1 MLQSIH
7 FSQRFIKQL
16 QALGKSDRKGILAA
30 GQTELIIAHFRNY
43 GVETGEIR
51 SKRTRHGESRLK
63 NCRKYDLGG
72 GYRLITLQEGGS
84 SSLPVS
90 AAMMIPITGWNGTG
104 ARLSARNCSWAR
116 GRPSGS
122 ASGPGMVPVRRN
134 WSNWRVI
141 PLSNTKRICCAALT
155 RKPCARSSAV
165 FTISDSR

>member
-1 MLQSIH
+1 MLQYIH

-72 GYRLITLQEGGS
+72 GYRLITLQEGGQILFACVGS
-84 SSLPVS
+84 HDDTDHWLER
-90 AAMMIPITGWNGTG
+90 NRGTTIG
-104 ARLSARNCSWAR
+104 TELQL
-116 GRPSGS
+116 
-122 ASGPGMVPVRRN
+122 GPGETIRFCKRPGDGPCPPELVQLEGDTIEQYEADLLRRIDEKTLCQ
-134 WSNWRVI
+134 VF
-141 PLSNTKRICCAALT
+141 
-155 RKPCARSSAV
+155 SS
-165 FTISDSR
+165 FYNL